1 MYLCA
6 CLLDDANWSEVCEW
20 SDEEVSVLTVFYFD
34 FVEFVK
40 SSFAC
45 CIVILCSEQINMF
58 NIH

>member
-1 MYLCA
+1 MMQTGLKSVNDQMRK
-6 CLLDDANWSEVCEW
+6 L
-20 SDEEVSVLTVFYFD
+20 VSSQFFYFD

-45 CIVILCSEQINMF
+45 CIIILCSEQINMF